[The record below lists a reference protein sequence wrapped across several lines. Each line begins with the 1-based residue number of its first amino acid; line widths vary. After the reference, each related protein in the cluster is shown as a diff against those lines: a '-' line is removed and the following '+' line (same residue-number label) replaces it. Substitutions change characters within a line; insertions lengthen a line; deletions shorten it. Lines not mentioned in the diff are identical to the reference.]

1 MKGWAVEVVKL
12 NKGNTI
18 RVNVRVREKIF
29 LNELLSFVLFEFTFS
44 SCSHKIG
51 FSSDFTIR

>member
-18 RVNVRVREKIF
+18 RVNVRVREKNF

-44 SCSHKIG
+44 SCSHKIV